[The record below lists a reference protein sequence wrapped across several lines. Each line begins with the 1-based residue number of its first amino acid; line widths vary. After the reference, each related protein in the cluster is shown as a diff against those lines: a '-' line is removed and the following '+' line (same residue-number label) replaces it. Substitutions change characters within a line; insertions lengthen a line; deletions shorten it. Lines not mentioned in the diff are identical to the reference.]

1 MRDIVQLKS
10 ELQEELKKEH
20 TDFDKVHDL
29 SSQIIALDKDSV
41 RFAVDAKHIHR
52 LGYELV
58 GKQET
63 ALSELIKNAYDADST
78 EVRIDFKDYEEPGG
92 TLVISDDGHGMTE
105 EVIRNAWMRLS
116 TNDKEESPISP
127 NYGRSR
133 AGRKGIGRFAV
144 ERLGKRLVLETKVSG
159 NSYGIRVKF
168 NWDEDFYDGR
178 DLTQISYKIERF
190 SKLESESGTSLIIEN
205 LRDRW
210 SHKFFE
216 RVWKSVLLLQPPFEI
231 PKPLRGK
238 NYKSEN
244 YQADPGFRVYINGR
258 LGDEVLEE
266 LSLEKTFVKQR
277 LAKIKG
283 KLDSAGNGSF
293 HLDSEKLDLKDECR
307 AEKQYLLIG
316 KLEFEASYFIYESS
330 LITGISL
337 SQAKDMGNKYGG
349 IRIYRDGFRILPY
362 GETAENDWLKLDFD
376 TARRVLLMPSAN
388 HNYFGHIALSSKDN
402 SGFEETSS
410 REGLIENEAF
420 EELQLFVRSCLEWAA
435 LRIAAARGR
444 KQKASQKGFVP
455 EPRKPS
461 ESTKELIEELK
472 EEIEEAT
479 KEIIEELAEE
489 TSKKPRV
496 GLAKKEVSVHV
507 EKLER
512 IQAEQESFEQEVQQ
526 REEEHIQYE
535 AMLRI
540 LASLGISISVF
551 SHEVKGAL
559 TGVDNALLDFRE
571 IITGERGHDKE
582 ALSLYL
588 DKFNVSL
595 RRLYDISHYILTIIS
610 HASSREKKPLALES
624 IITSFTKEF
633 KAYLNTRG
641 ISFDVDVNPPFL
653 RTAPMH
659 RSEIDSVLFNFL
671 TNAVKSMERAN
682 SKQRKIKISAKKQG
696 KYTLLSFQDSG
707 GGVPSEIADKIFDA
721 FFTTSQYK
729 GDEIAGPGSG
739 LGLKIVS
746 DIATANGGYVELAE
760 PEYGYNCCFNFAVP
774 IYEEQL

>member
-1 MRDIVQLKS
+1 MTDLIKLKS
-10 ELQEELKKEH
+10 ELEEELKKEPLC
-20 TDFDKVHDL
+20 FDKVHAL
-29 SSQIIALDKDSV
+29 SLQIVSLDKENV

-63 ALSELIKNAYDADST
+63 ALSELIKNAYDADAT
-78 EVRIDFKDYEEPGG
+78 EVRIDFKDYDEPGG

-127 NYGRSR
+127 KYGRSR

-159 NSYGIRVKF
+159 KDYGIRVKF
-168 NWDEDFYDGR
+168 NWDEDFYHGR
-178 DLTQISYKIERF
+178 DLTQISYQIERF
-190 SKLESESGTSLIIEN
+190 PKPESESGTSLIIED
-205 LRDRW
+205 LRDKW

-216 RVWKSVLLLQPPFEI
+216 RVWKSVLLLQPPFET
-231 PKPLRGK
+231 PKPFRDK
-238 NYKSEN
+238 NYKREN
-244 YQADPGFRVYINGR
+244 YKADPGFKVYINGR

-266 LSLEKTFVKQR
+266 LSLEKTFIEQR
-277 LAKIKG
+277 LAEIKG
-283 KLDSAGNGSF
+283 KIDSDGNGHFYLNSG
-293 HLDSEKLDLKDECR
+293 KLDLKDEQKS
-307 AEKQYLLIG
+307 EDKFWLVG
-316 KLEFEASYFIYESS
+316 NLEFEASYFIYRSD

-337 SQAKDMGNKYGG
+337 RQAEDMGYKYGG

-362 GETAENDWLKLDFD
+362 GEPHDDWLKLAYD
-376 TARRVLLMPSAN
+376 TGRRNLLIPAN
-388 HNYFGHIALSSKDN
+388 NSNFFGHVELSSEKN
-402 SGFEETSS
+402 SLFEETSG
-410 REGLIENEAF
+410 REGLIENEAY
-420 EELQLFVRSCLEWAA
+420 EELQKFVRTCLEWAA
-435 LRIAAARGR
+435 LRIASARGR
-444 KQKASQKGFVP
+444 KQTAGQKGFVP

-472 EEIEEAT
+472 EEIEETA
-479 KEIIEELAEE
+479 KETLQE
-489 TSKKPRV
+489 SP
-496 GLAKKEVSVHV
+496 AKKEVTVGI

-512 IQAEQESFEQEVQQ
+512 IQAEQESFEQEVGRRQD
-526 REEEHIQYE
+526 EHIQYE

-551 SHEVKGAL
+551 SHEVRGAV
-559 TGVDNALLDFRE
+559 TGVNNALLDFRKV
-571 IITGERGHDKE
+571 IRGEKTYDKE
-582 ALSLYL
+582 LLSAYI
-588 DKFNVSL
+588 DKFDDSL
-595 RRLYDISHYILTIIS
+595 RRLHDISHYILTIIS
-610 HASSREKKPLALES
+610 HSSAREKKPLALES
-624 IITSFTKEF
+624 IISSFTKEF
-633 KAYLNTRG
+633 RAYLNTRG
-641 ISFDVDVNPPFL
+641 ISFDMDVSPPFL

-682 SKQRKIKISAKKQG
+682 SKERKIKISAKKYG
-696 KYTLLSFQDSG
+696 KYALLSFQDTG
-707 GGVPSEIADKIFDA
+707 GGVPPEIADKIFDA

-746 DIATANGGYVELAE
+746 DIAEANGGYVELAK
-760 PEYGYNCCFNFAVP
+760 PEEGYNCCFNFAVP
-774 IYEEQL
+774 IYKEQL